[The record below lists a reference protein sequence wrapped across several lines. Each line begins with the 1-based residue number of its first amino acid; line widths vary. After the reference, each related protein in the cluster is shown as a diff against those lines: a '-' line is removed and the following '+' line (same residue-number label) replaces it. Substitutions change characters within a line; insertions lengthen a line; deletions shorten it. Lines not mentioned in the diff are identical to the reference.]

1 MFHELSSAQRRF
13 FADSG
18 PIVSEL
24 MKVAEDFRA
33 WVVRDLISL
42 TSDERQGFR
51 GDYLFLID
59 GKPSFLVVVTPD
71 SVSSGRLESWRGAG
85 NLQLDLGHPIELTEA
100 ELCNLMSNN
109 GAVRVCVET
118 DSNTLRRL
126 LLGSLKARVAYL
138 NGLVKI
144 SGDLPCFMRLVG
156 LLKGKGVG
164 PVVVNAQLD
173 A

>member
-1 MFHELSSAQRRF
+1 MFHTLGSTQTLHTAQSAPLP
-13 FADSG
+13 SG
-18 PIVSEL
+18 L
-24 MKVAEDFRA
+24 MKVAEEFRS

-42 TSDERQGFR
+42 SRDDRNGYR
-51 GDYLFLID
+51 GDYLFVID
-59 GKPSFLVVVTPD
+59 GMPSFLVVVSPE
-71 SVSSGRLESWRGAG
+71 SVSSGRLEFWDGAG
-85 NLQLDLGHPIELTEA
+85 SLQLDLGTPLELTEA
-100 ELCNLMSNN
+100 ELRTLLSDE
-109 GAVRVCVET
+109 GAVRVRVST

-126 LLGSLKARVAYL
+126 LVGTLKARVAYL

-164 PVVVNAQLD
+164 PMENAQLD

>member
-1 MFHELSSAQRRF
+1 MFHTLGSTQTLRTAQS
-13 FADSG
+13 DPLPSG
-18 PIVSEL
+18 L
-24 MKVAEDFRA
+24 MKVAEEFRS

-42 TSDERQGFR
+42 SRDDRNGYR
-51 GDYLFLID
+51 GDYLFVID
-59 GKPSFLVVVTPD
+59 GKPSFLVVVSPE
-71 SVSSGRLESWRGAG
+71 SVSSGRLELWDGAG
-85 NLQLDLGHPIELTEA
+85 SLQLDLGTPLELTEA
-100 ELCNLMSNN
+100 ELRTLLSDE
-109 GAVRVCVET
+109 GTVRVRVST

-126 LLGSLKARVAYL
+126 LVGTLKARVAYL

-164 PVVVNAQLD
+164 PMENAQLD

>member
-18 PIVSEL
+18 PIVADL

-42 TSDERQGFR
+42 TCDERQGFR
-51 GDYLFLID
+51 GDYLFVID

-71 SVSSGRLESWRGAG
+71 SVSSGRLEDWQGSG
-85 NLQLDLGHPIELTEA
+85 NLQLDLGHPFELREA
-100 ELCNLMSNN
+100 ELNNLLNTS
-109 GAVRVCVET
+109 GAVRVRVET

-164 PVVVNAQLD
+164 PVVNAQLD